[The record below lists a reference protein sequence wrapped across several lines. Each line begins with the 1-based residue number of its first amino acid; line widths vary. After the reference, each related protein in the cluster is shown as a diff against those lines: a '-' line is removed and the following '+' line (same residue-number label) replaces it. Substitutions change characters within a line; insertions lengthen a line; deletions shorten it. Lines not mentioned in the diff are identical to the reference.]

1 MSGVFALTQDAR
13 RRVEKNDSFYDRTA
27 KKLEININAS
37 DAELILLLAIAM
49 VLVKSGDNPILLL
62 AIMYVII

>member
-37 DAELILLLAIAM
+37 DTELILLLAIAM

>member
-1 MSGVFALTQDAR
+1 MSSVFALTQDAR